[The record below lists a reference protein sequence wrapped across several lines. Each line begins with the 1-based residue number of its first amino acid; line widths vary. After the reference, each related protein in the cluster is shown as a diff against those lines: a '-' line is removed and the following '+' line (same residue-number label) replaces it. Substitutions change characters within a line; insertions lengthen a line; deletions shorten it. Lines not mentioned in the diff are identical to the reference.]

1 MQTEKSVMQRGRSL
15 LLALSFVL
23 LAVFTAGC
31 FKGEANLTIRADG
44 SSALK
49 TTLLGADILTD
60 SIVEA
65 ANTLLK
71 KDPAATVKEISE
83 GDKKGFEVTS
93 EFPDMK
99 ALAEKGGDLFTR
111 RDGEAAGIR
120 QKTTWFYD
128 AYAFDLYAGPGEKE
142 NRGEG
147 ASDPE
152 MEAMMKGF
160 LDQIRYEFSLT
171 LPGAPTKHNAD
182 SADEGGKT
190 LRWDLSPTLV
200 SGGEKHIQAEFRL
213 WNKAHIALTAALG
226 ILFFSLTVVFFIL
239 RQTSEPE
246 KRGMKQGIAIACA
259 VLTLAVCAFSAWQ
272 LLSAPT
278 FTAEDSISPAYMAN
292 K

>member
-23 LAVFTAGC
+23 LTVFTAGC

-49 TTLLGADILTD
+49 TTLLGTGILTD

-120 QKTTWFYD
+120 
-128 AYAFDLYAGPGEKE
+128 
-142 NRGEG
+142 
-147 ASDPE
+147 
-152 MEAMMKGF
+152 
-160 LDQIRYEFSLT
+160 
-171 LPGAPTKHNAD
+171 
-182 SADEGGKT
+182 
-190 LRWDLSPTLV
+190 
-200 SGGEKHIQAEFRL
+200 
-213 WNKAHIALTAALG
+213 
-226 ILFFSLTVVFFIL
+226 
-239 RQTSEPE
+239 
-246 KRGMKQGIAIACA
+246 
-259 VLTLAVCAFSAWQ
+259 
-272 LLSAPT
+272 
-278 FTAEDSISPAYMAN
+278 
-292 K
+292 